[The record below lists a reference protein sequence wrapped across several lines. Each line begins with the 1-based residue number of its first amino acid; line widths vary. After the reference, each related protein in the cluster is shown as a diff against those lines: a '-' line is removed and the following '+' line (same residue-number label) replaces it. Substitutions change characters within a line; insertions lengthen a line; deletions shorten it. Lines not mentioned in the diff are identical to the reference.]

1 MLTVL
6 LSKLIEAGYSNVFML
21 LLFYITIVFLID
33 PNKNIS
39 SYEMPLALQGH
50 TILNIEEDVFMLIG
64 GWNFSHIF
72 KETFI
77 KSGTMAWKPGPPLNI
92 ARYLHTSGLI
102 TDQITQKKSVVV
114 VGGQTNGYQ
123 VLTSIE
129 ILPLPLPM
137 PDNLTDGQWQTGT
150 TPKCFH

>member
-1 MLTVL
+1 
-6 LSKLIEAGYSNVFML
+6 
-21 LLFYITIVFLID
+21 
-33 PNKNIS
+33 
-39 SYEMPLALQGH
+39 MPLALSGH

-64 GWNFSHIF
+64 GQNSSGHIF

-77 KSGTMAWKPGPPLNI
+77 KNGTMAWKPGPPLNI
-92 ARYLHTSGLI
+92 ARYFHTSGLI

-114 VGGQTNGYQ
+114 VGGKTTSSIQHPEADQ

-137 PDNLTDGQWQTGT
+137 PDTLTDGQWQITGT

>member
-1 MLTVL
+1 M
-6 LSKLIEAGYSNVFML
+6 G
-21 LLFYITIVFLID
+21 
-33 PNKNIS
+33 
-39 SYEMPLALQGH
+39 Q
-50 TILNIEEDVFMLIG
+50 TILNIEDDVFMFIG
-64 GWNFSHIF
+64 GWNSSHIS

-77 KSGTMAWKPGPPLNI
+77 KSGTMAWTEGPPLKI
-92 ARYLHTSGLI
+92 ARYFHTSGLI

-114 VGGQTNGYQ
+114 VGGKTTGSIQHPEADQ

-150 TPKCFH
+150 TPNCFH